1 MLARI
6 NRFFDFIG
14 MIILLLILLTGSVL
28 ILDDPTEQVR
38 RYTRLVEF
46 DYFDWTMEAIGVN
59 LAQGALGN
67 PYYFNKDERH
77 QVVVDYMHLLD
88 QIFQAEYQLNLIYT
102 DPAIPEPETASAKL
116 RSELNSLYKRQ
127 QQLMP
132 IAEAILEAQVS
143 TVLADLDLTTGGQ
156 PIPPVLFHFTGEKYN
171 LVVSPRD
178 EIRQEESV
186 SILPEL
192 SVDQHAALEA
202 EVDSALDVSSLVVP
216 VGGIGTY
223 PTMVIRSTAL
233 TWLTDTIAHEW
244 IHNYLTFRPLG
255 FNYSASPELRTMNET
270 TASIAGTEIGAA
282 VIRRYYPELAAE
294 YGIGTPEPIGL
305 PADHADPEDV
315 LRPFDF
321 RAEMHTTRITVDA
334 LLEEGR
340 IEEAEA
346 YMESRRQF
354 FWDHG
359 YAIRK
364 LNQAYFAFYG
374 AYADIPG
381 GAAGED
387 PVGPAVRALRAQSA
401 SLAEFIKQM
410 SKMSTFEELLAVV
423 SP

>member
-1 MLARI
+1 MLARVGRLLDNI
-6 NRFFDFIG
+6 L
-14 MIILLLILLTGSVL
+14 MIFLLLTLLTGSVL

-38 RYTRLVEF
+38 RYTRQVEF

-59 LAQGALGN
+59 LAQSALGN
-67 PYYFNKDERH
+67 PYYFEKVDRH
-77 QVVVDYMHLLD
+77 QIVVDYMHLLD
-88 QIFQAEYQLNLIYT
+88 RILQDEYQLNLIYS
-102 DPAIPEPETASAKL
+102 DPNIPDPETTSKEQ
-116 RSELNSLYKRQ
+116 RDELNSLYERQ
-127 QQLMP
+127 RQLMP

-143 TVLADLDLTTGGQ
+143 TVLANLDLTTGGQ
-156 PIPPVLFHFTGEKYN
+156 PIPPVLFHFTGDQYN
-171 LVVSPRD
+171 LVVSPRNV
-178 EIRQEESV
+178 IRQDESI
-186 SILPEL
+186 SILPSL
-192 SVDQHAALEA
+192 SVDQQAALED
-202 EVDSALDVSSLVVP
+202 EVDSALDVSSLVVS
-216 VGGIGTY
+216 VGGIGSY

-270 TASIAGTEIGAA
+270 VASIAGTEIGAN

-294 YGIGTPEPIGL
+294 YGPEKLEPIEL
-305 PADHADPEDV
+305 PTDHADPEDI

-321 RAEMHTTRITVDA
+321 RAEMHTTRVTVDD
-334 LLEEGR
+334 LLAEGK
-340 IEEAEA
+340 IAEAEA
-346 YMESRRQF
+346 YMESRRQM
-354 FWDHG
+354 FWEHG

-387 PVGPAVRALRAQSA
+387 PVGPAVRTLRTQSA
-401 SLAEFIKQM
+401 SLTAFLKRI
-410 SKMSTFEELLAVV
+410 SRMSTFEELLEAV